1 MPDRPDT
8 VRLFVIQDLLGKIL
22 QINVAP
28 IHYNKFIALL
38 QMETDR
44 NRSQGFAIR
53 IEKID
58 SVPEKIENRN
68 IS

>member
-28 IHYNKFIALL
+28 IHYNKFISLL

>member
-22 QINVAP
+22 QINVVP
-28 IHYNKFIALL
+28 LHYNKFKALL